1 MKKKVL
7 TALLIIGLL
16 GTQMSAADVL
26 AQEVDVENI
35 AGMEMNDAEYQA
47 DLPEQVTDDDID
59 GIDEDGSLN
68 TEEPAAESGTQL
80 QTTDDSESDML
91 NLSLIHISEPT
102 RPY

>member
-59 GIDEDGSLN
+59 ALMRMG
-68 TEEPAAESGTQL
+68 A
-80 QTTDDSESDML
+80 
-91 NLSLIHISEPT
+91 
-102 RPY
+102 